1 MSAESN
7 DSSDRRRDFRAQLRT
22 VVNIY
27 TETTMAK
34 DPVEYIRA
42 WSEDVSATG
51 AKIITTDPLEE
62 KNVWLKFLMPGS
74 EPCFIEAE
82 VMRGE
87 TVAKGP
93 FQARAMNWYGVRF
106 MRLLSE
112 NEFMELAMTHIA
124 RLTSGIA
131 ETPSAERTSISA

>member
-1 MSAESN
+1 MSAESSN
-7 DSSDRRRDFRAQLRT
+7 SDRRRDFRAQLRT

-27 TETTMAK
+27 TDKTMAK
-34 DPVEYIRA
+34 DPVEFIRA
-42 WSEDVSATG
+42 WSEDISATG

-62 KNVWLKFLMPGS
+62 KQLWLKFLMPGS

-87 TVAKGP
+87 VVAKGP

-112 NEFMELAMTHIA
+112 NEFMELAMTHIQ
-124 RLTSGIA
+124 RLTAGVANVDSA
-131 ETPSAERTSISA
+131 ARTPISA

>member
-1 MSAESN
+1 MSDTSTG
-7 DSSDRRRDFRAQLRT
+7 SDRRQDLRAQLRT

-27 TETTMAK
+27 TDETMAK
-34 DPVEYIRA
+34 DPVEYIRG

-62 KNVWLKFLMPGS
+62 KHVWLKFLMPGS

-82 VMRGE
+82 VMRGDQI
-87 TVAKGP
+87 AKGP

-106 MRLLSE
+106 QRLLSE
-112 NEFMELAMTHIA
+112 KEFMELAMTHIG
-124 RLTSGIA
+124 RLTAGIA

>member
-1 MSAESN
+1 MS
-7 DSSDRRRDFRAQLRT
+7 DSSTGSDRRQDLRAQLRT

-27 TETTMAK
+27 TDETMAK
-34 DPVEYIRA
+34 DPVEYIRG

-62 KNVWLKFLMPGS
+62 KHVWLKFLMPGS

-82 VMRGE
+82 VMRGDQI
-87 TVAKGP
+87 AKGP

-106 MRLLSE
+106 QRLLSE
-112 NEFMELAMTHIA
+112 KEFMELAMSYIA
-124 RLTSGIA
+124 KLTSAIP
-131 ETPSAERTSISA
+131 EEVSVERTSLRA

>member
-1 MSAESN
+1 MTSE
-7 DSSDRRRDFRAQLRT
+7 RRQDHRAQLRT

-27 TETTMAK
+27 TEATMAK
-34 DPVEYIRA
+34 APVEYIRA

-51 AKIITTDPLEE
+51 AKLITTDPLEE

-87 TVAKGP
+87 ALTKGP

-106 MRLLSE
+106 TRLMSE
-112 NEFMELAMTHIA
+112 NEFMELAMTHIQ
-124 RLTSGIA
+124 RLTAGVA
-131 ETPSAERTSISA
+131 QEDEAVDERTPIRA